1 MDASVNEYMGEMD
14 PGVSQIG
21 KVPEITADRE
31 VETMST
37 KGESTPW
44 ELGHHRW
51 YAASI
56 QNDGSTNANQEEAR
70 PRSRSKSSVDKLS
83 DTQADISVMCQ

>member
-31 VETMST
+31 VETMSI
-37 KGESTPW
+37 KGESTP
-44 ELGHHRW
+44 
-51 YAASI
+51 
-56 QNDGSTNANQEEAR
+56 
-70 PRSRSKSSVDKLS
+70 
-83 DTQADISVMCQ
+83 